1 MSVNLEGFNIL
12 VLKQLPRV
20 EDWKQIHLRQKYDN
34 IFVMF
39 GGRVF
44 QQTIGIPLLE
54 SLYLY
59 LR

>member
-34 IFVMF
+34 IFV
-39 GGRVF
+39 R
-44 QQTIGIPLLE
+44 
-54 SLYLY
+54 S
-59 LR
+59 

>member
-1 MSVNLEGFNIL
+1 MSVNLEGFKIL

-20 EDWKQIHLRQKYDN
+20 EDWKPIHLRQKYDN

-44 QQTIGIPLLE
+44 QQTFGIPLL
-54 SLYLY
+54 
-59 LR
+59 